1 MLNNVCSKR
10 LVNTL
15 NSVNTLTIR
24 AIERVCVKRIAHME
38 RFNVQCMGF
47 QYATTKHIAPENI
60 KRVSIVAVLA
70 LSY

>member
-1 MLNNVCSKR
+1 
-10 LVNTL
+10 
-15 NSVNTLTIR
+15 
-24 AIERVCVKRIAHME
+24 ME